1 MRSPPVNFPVVRDCM
16 QELFPPTI
24 SPRQAG
30 SLSHLT
36 LPFTFRLRSNSP
48 SSWVFMKANLT
59 RVVRSLCGYY
69 KHQVGLV
76 LDSVRLPDL
85 GRLGRRGGREEV
97 DSLIRLVLGV
107 AVTCQLRGRHITLIL
122 SQEPQVAGIVIFMTP
137 PASTSPDISVSD
149 KCDWVVFCME
159 SEAAHDK

>member
-1 MRSPPVNFPVVRDCM
+1 
-16 QELFPPTI
+16 
-24 SPRQAG
+24 
-30 SLSHLT
+30 
-36 LPFTFRLRSNSP
+36 
-48 SSWVFMKANLT
+48 MKANLT

-76 LDSVRLPDL
+76 LDSARLPDL

-122 SQEPQVAGIVIFMTP
+122 SQEPQVAGIVISMTP
-137 PASTSPDISVSD
+137 PASTSPDISVND